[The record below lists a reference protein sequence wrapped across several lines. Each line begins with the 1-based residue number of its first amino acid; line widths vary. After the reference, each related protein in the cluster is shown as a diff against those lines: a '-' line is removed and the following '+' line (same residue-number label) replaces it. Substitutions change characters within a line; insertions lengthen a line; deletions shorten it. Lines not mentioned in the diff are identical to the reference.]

1 MVRIGVIGVGHLGK
15 VHLKLLK
22 EIPQFELVGFYD
34 HDKQHSEVAVKEF
47 GVKSYQSFDELVN
60 EVDAIDIV
68 TPATSHYEYATKSI
82 RKTKHIF
89 IEKPITL
96 SSDEAKKLVS
106 LSHEGNIKGQV
117 GHVER
122 FNPAFVASKPYIKH
136 PLFIECQRLAQFNP
150 RGMDVSVVLD
160 VMIHDIDLV
169 LSMINSPVKR
179 ISATGM
185 AVIGKTPDIANAR
198 IEFDNGSVANITSS
212 RVAANNKREMQ
223 IFQSGSYINIDF
235 LNKKSEVISMK
246 KNEKP
251 LDGNEYNIE
260 LLNRIGKDILKFE
273 TPSIIDSN
281 AIKTELECFA
291 DAILTNGPT
300 PVTIE
305 DGCYALNIANKINDK
320 IKLTSHIK

>member
-1 MVRIGVIGVGHLGK
+1 MIRIGVIGVGHLGK

-34 HDKQHSEVAVKEF
+34 HDKQHSELAEKDF
-47 GVKSYQSFDELVN
+47 GVKSYPSFDELVN
-60 EVDAIDIV
+60 DVDAIDIV
-68 TPATSHYEYATKSI
+68 TPASSHYEYATKSI
-82 RKTKHIF
+82 RKSKHIF

-179 ISATGM
+179 ISATGI

-212 RVAANNKREMQ
+212 RIAANNKREMQ
-223 IFQSGSYINIDF
+223 IFQSDSYITIDF
-235 LNKKSEVISMK
+235 LNKKSEVISLI
-246 KNEKP
+246 NHEKP
-251 LDGNEYNIE
+251 LDGNEFNTE
-260 LLNRIGKDILKFE
+260 LLNRISKDILKFE
-273 TPSIIDSN
+273 TPSIIESN

-291 DAILTNGPT
+291 DAILTNGST

-305 DGCYALNIANKINDK
+305 DGYYALNIANKINDK